1 MMTNQARCS
10 GIRKVFNS
18 ISSMNKLISSFWKRT
33 LEGRVTINGLHTQ
46 KKKLFFM
53 LFIWSYQKG
62 LSNQLA
68 TLSGF
73 INFSWSKALELE
85 EVDDMYALTSTEPRN
100 LEAIN
105 ASS

>member
-1 MMTNQARCS
+1 
-10 GIRKVFNS
+10 
-18 ISSMNKLISSFWKRT
+18 MNKLIDSFWKRT
-33 LEGRVTINGLHTQ
+33 LEGRVTINGLHT
-46 KKKLFFM
+46 KKKEKKKKELFFM

-85 EVDDMYALTSTEPRN
+85 EVDDMYALTSTEPRS

>member
-1 MMTNQARCS
+1 
-10 GIRKVFNS
+10 
-18 ISSMNKLISSFWKRT
+18 
-33 LEGRVTINGLHTQ
+33 
-46 KKKLFFM
+46 M
-53 LFIWSYQKG
+53 LFIWPYQKG

-85 EVDDMYALTSTEPRN
+85 EVDDMYALTSTEPRS